1 MKRSSFIPISQY
13 ELKLL
18 KLLIAS
24 KEQVVSFITIEDEM
38 WSNKVVSNS
47 VLKTLI
53 YRFQSKME
61 YKLIETEFRYRA
73 KL

>member
-18 KLLIAS
+18 KLRIAS

-53 YRFQSKME
+53 YRLRSKME